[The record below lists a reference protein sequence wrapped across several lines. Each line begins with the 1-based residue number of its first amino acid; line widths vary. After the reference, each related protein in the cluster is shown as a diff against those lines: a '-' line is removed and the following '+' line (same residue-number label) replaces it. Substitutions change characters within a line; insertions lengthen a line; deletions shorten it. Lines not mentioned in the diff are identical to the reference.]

1 MNFSLPE
8 SVIIEKILPTEGKL
22 PEYLA
27 KFSSN
32 PTYTNGNE
40 HADAGSYIHYPGL
53 EFVRLRISGEGST
66 DGEIRVRI
74 KGIPKRKVNPGD
86 LFFHASFPVA
96 FSTTFLA
103 VIDPQVSL
111 FQGELFYSFSPDK
124 VLNLGSVRINTL
136 NEGFITGK
144 ADAPL
149 PIVPL
154 KQYYIGSG
162 KGEIPLEIITQGWSL
177 HSASQIDEKES
188 KREGKK
194 KELFSENYRVREVL
208 IHKLQKTLGKGLPL
222 GGITISEALV
232 RACIPFGLLK
242 NLIQEDFLPSLE
254 IRGGYL
260 VPLGRGNGGMNPV
273 LHAVLNRLDSSGIQ
287 GLWLNKLDNKEQ
299 PALKGLERAGKA
311 VHLGDGWYLTSAHW
325 QLIQEKVLS
334 IEMDNLT
341 YEKVR
346 DLTGL
351 SRKYSKLIR
360 DRVRRLS

>member
-8 SVIIEKILPTEGKL
+8 AVIIVKKLSTEGKL

-32 PTYTNGNE
+32 LTSTNGDE

-53 EFVRLRISGEGST
+53 EFARLRISGEGSIE
-66 DGEIRVRI
+66 GEIRIRI
-74 KGIPKRKVNPGD
+74 KGVPKRKVNPGD
-86 LFFHASFPVA
+86 LFFHTSVPVA

-103 VIDPQVSL
+103 AIAPKVPL

-149 PIVPL
+149 PIIPL
-154 KQYYIGSG
+154 KQYYLGSG
-162 KGEIPLEIITQGWSL
+162 KGEIPLVIITQGWSL
-177 HSASQIDEKES
+177 RSASQIDEKER
-188 KREGKK
+188 KRESKK
-194 KELFSENYRVREVL
+194 KELFSGDYSVREDL
-208 IHKLQKTLGKGLPL
+208 IHRLQKTLGKGLPL

-242 NLIQEDFLPSLE
+242 NLIQEDFLTSLE

-260 VPLGRGNGGMNPV
+260 VPLGRGNGGMDPV
-273 LHAVLNRLDSSGIQ
+273 MHAVLNKLDNSGIQ
-287 GLWLNKLDNKEQ
+287 GLWLNRLDNKEQ
-299 PALKGLERAGKA
+299 SALKGLERAGKA

-325 QLIQEKVLS
+325 QLIRDKVLS

-346 DLTGL
+346 NLTGL